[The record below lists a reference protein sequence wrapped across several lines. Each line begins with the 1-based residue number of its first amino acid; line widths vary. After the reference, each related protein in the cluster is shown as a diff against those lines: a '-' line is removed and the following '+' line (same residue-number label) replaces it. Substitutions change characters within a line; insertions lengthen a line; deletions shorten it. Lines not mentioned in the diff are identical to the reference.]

1 MWTQGIQSAN
11 IYPNLIALSA
21 LVEKKDAKVR
31 VDVRCLLSRGQG
43 NEKLGTGEHAKQ
55 WPTVVLS
62 FKNVQ
67 ATSWN
72 EKNMGA
78 TPFHSI

>member
-1 MWTQGIQSAN
+1 MF
-11 IYPNLIALSA
+11 
-21 LVEKKDAKVR
+21 
-31 VDVRCLLSRGQG
+31 CRGQE
-43 NEKLGTGEHAKQ
+43 NKKLGTGEHAKQ

-72 EKNMGA
+72 EKNMRA
-78 TPFHSI
+78 NHLIQKR